1 MSELVAALERG
12 DGNPDVFDAEWRT
25 ALESGDPRWLSYP
38 AERAATQAELFEHV
52 KARQVD
58 QILAEHGIVSGRV
71 LEYACG
77 SAGMSSYLANRGFDV
92 VAADLSIN
100 GLRLAQKNAQLRAVP
115 STHFAVSI
123 GDVFHLPFADASFDV
138 VMSYGLLEHF
148 TEPVLVELLAE
159 TNRVLRPGGLHIVD
173 IIHGRWSI
181 RTFAS
186 LLNFAASASASAV
199 RGQSERIPQ
208 LYRAYFENY
217 FENTL
222 HPADWARLFEAS
234 GLQQVV
240 VQTCRPFPMLAVS
253 GRIERAYVALLK
265 SAMPLWAWFDA
276 TQLPGA
282 DTLGWMDLV
291 YGVKAHD

>member
-1 MSELVAALERG
+1 MRELVAALERG

-25 ALESGDPRWLSYP
+25 ALASGDPRWLSYP
-38 AERAATQAELFEHV
+38 AECPLTQTELFEHV

-58 QILAEHGIVSGRV
+58 QILAEHGIVSGHV

-77 SAGMSSYLANRGFDV
+77 SAGMSAYLAHRGFDV

-100 GLRLAQKNAQLRAVP
+100 ALRLAHRNAALRAVP
-115 STHFAVSI
+115 SHQFATSA
-123 GDVFHLPFADASFDV
+123 GDVFRLPFADASFDV

-148 TEPVLVELLAE
+148 TEPALVELLAE

-186 LLNFAASASASAV
+186 LLNFAASASVSAV
-199 RGQSERIPQ
+199 RGRSDRVPQ

-222 HPADWARLFEAS
+222 KPADWARMFEAS
-234 GLQQVV
+234 GLQHVIA
-240 VQTCRPFPMLAVS
+240 QTCRPFPMLAIS
-253 GRIERAYVALLK
+253 GRAERAYVALLK
-265 SAMPLWAWFDA
+265 SVMPLWAWFDA
-276 TQLPGA
+276 THLPGA
-282 DTLGWMDLV
+282 DALGWMDLV
-291 YGVKAHD
+291 YGVKAND